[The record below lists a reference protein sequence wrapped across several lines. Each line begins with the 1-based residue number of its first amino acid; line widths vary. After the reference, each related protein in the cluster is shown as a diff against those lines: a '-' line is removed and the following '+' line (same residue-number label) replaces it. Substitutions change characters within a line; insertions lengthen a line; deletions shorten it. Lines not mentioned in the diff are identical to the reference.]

1 MIVNQANEDCRIAVP
16 MHGKDTIRILI
27 ATDSHVGYMEDD
39 PIRGDDSWQTFH
51 EVMALAKDHDVC
63 ISCTGS
69 TGFWYID
76 GSIC

>member
-1 MIVNQANEDCRIAVP
+1 

-51 EVMALAKDHDVC
+51 EVMTLAKDHDVC
-63 ISCTGS
+63 IS
-69 TGFWYID
+69 
-76 GSIC
+76 

>member
-16 MHGKDTIRILI
+16 TYGKDTIRILI

-51 EVMALAKDHDVC
+51 EVMTLAKDHDVC
-63 ISCTGS
+63 ICLL
-69 TGFWYID
+69 D
-76 GSIC
+76 